1 MTEYMTFFPVGN
13 GDMTLIT
20 TDSKKNL
27 LFDCNMKK
35 SAEEESNNDFDCNEY
50 LHNILE
56 QDGDVLFIDAMFLT
70 HSDQDHCRGMVEYF
84 NLCKP
89 EELDNDKI
97 RINELFV
104 PARLLLEDEHRND
117 DADAIRD
124 EANRRLDLYGTEEF
138 NLDGNRLKIVGYSE
152 ELKDYN
158 DIIIASGENIPD
170 IADISE
176 DGVEIF
182 VLRPVKRDT
191 DDQDAGANDCT
202 ASFKLTFTINEEAFV
217 AIIGG
222 DITCENWKE
231 VIKYNPD
238 LEFDI
243 LLAPHHCSWHS
254 VSTEDT
260 KEGTADEEIEAFLEK
275 SKNKAFVIS
284 SSKKVKRND
293 DNPPSYRAKNVYIKH
308 LQDDER
314 FICTAEYPDEDNPKP
329 LVMKIT
335 SQGVSIK
342 PSQST
347 VVKNSSYTPKSY
359 GDNIYAK

>member
-13 GDMTLIT
+13 GDMTLLT

-35 SAEEESNNDFDCNEY
+35 SAEEESNSDFDCNEY
-50 LHNILE
+50 LHDILE
-56 QDGDVLFIDAMFLT
+56 QDEDILFVDAMFLT

-89 EELDNDKI
+89 EDVDNEKI

-124 EANRRLDLYGTEEF
+124 EANRRLDLFGTDEF
-138 NLDGNRLKIVGYSE
+138 DLNGNRLKIVGYSE

-158 DIIIASGENIPD
+158 DIIIAAGENIPN

-191 DDQDAGANDCT
+191 DDQNAGVNDCT
-202 ASFKLTFTINEEAFV
+202 ASFKLTFTIGGEKFV

-231 VIKYNPD
+231 VIKYNSD

-243 LLAPHHCSWHS
+243 FLAPHHCSWHS

-260 KEGTADEEIEAFLEK
+260 KDGEADEEVEDFLEK
-275 SKNKAFVIS
+275 SKNRAYVIA
-284 SSKKVKRND
+284 SSKKIKRND

-342 PSQST
+342 PSSSSVT
-347 VVKNSSYTPKSY
+347 SKNNYTPKSY
-359 GDNIYAK
+359 GDNVYVE

>member
-1 MTEYMTFFPVGN
+1 
-13 GDMTLIT
+13 
-20 TDSKKNL
+20 
-27 LFDCNMKK
+27 MKK

-56 QDGDVLFIDAMFLT
+56 QDGAVLFIDAMFLT

-170 IADISE
+170 ISE

-191 DDQDAGANDCT
+191 DDQDAGVNDCT

-284 SSKKVKRND
+284 SSKKIKRND

>member
-1 MTEYMTFFPVGN
+1 MN
-13 GDMTLIT
+13 
-20 TDSKKNL
+20 
-27 LFDCNMKK
+27 
-35 SAEEESNNDFDCNEY
+35 
-50 LHNILE
+50 
-56 QDGDVLFIDAMFLT
+56 
-70 HSDQDHCRGMVEYF
+70 
-84 NLCKP
+84 
-89 EELDNDKI
+89 
-97 RINELFV
+97 V

-170 IADISE
+170 ISE

-191 DDQDAGANDCT
+191 DDQDAGVNDCT

-284 SSKKVKRND
+284 SSKKIKRND

-308 LQDDER
+308 SLP
-314 FICTAEYPDEDNPKP
+314 Y
-329 LVMKIT
+329 
-335 SQGVSIK
+335 S
-342 PSQST
+342 
-347 VVKNSSYTPKSY
+347 
-359 GDNIYAK
+359 

>member
-1 MTEYMTFFPVGN
+1 
-13 GDMTLIT
+13 
-20 TDSKKNL
+20 
-27 LFDCNMKK
+27 MKK

-56 QDGDVLFIDAMFLT
+56 QDGDVQFIDAMFLT

-104 PARLLLEDEHRND
+104 PARLLLEDEHKN

-124 EANRRLDLYGTEEF
+124 EANRRLDLYGTEKF

-191 DDQDAGANDCT
+191 DDQDAGVNDCT
-202 ASFKLTFTINEEAFV
+202 ASFKLTFTINEEDFV

-284 SSKKVKRND
+284 SSKKIKRND
-293 DNPPSYRAKNVYIKH
+293 DNPPSYRAKKVYIKH

-359 GDNIYAK
+359 GDNVYAK